1 MLHTYRDLCISL
13 CHKMA
18 NLLRQGFAHIFV
30 GTFLQK
36 GVAMIA
42 SVVVARLVDK
52 DDYAYL
58 AYSDTLYGYIVLC
71 SGFGLSSA
79 LIKTCASCMVNNKD
93 KAYLDYALTW
103 GTFSQTIL
111 SALLV
116 SICFLIVLP
125 FPEAKLYIIAS
136 LLYPPINTA
145 YEIMVCYLR
154 AKQKHKLYANLN
166 VLYATVLCVL
176 STLLVFFWSAI
187 GVVAARYAVLVVLSG
202 VVIYKLKKILCSSI
216 HIPLTIAE
224 KKSFWA
230 IALAIMAANLFSG
243 MMPINENMLV
253 STIIADETITANFK
267 VAGIFPQLLIL
278 VTQAVV
284 IYFNPIVSEM
294 DNNHTECSVIRRY
307 AVKIGVLNFCIVIVA
322 LIVGVLLT
330 PWLINILYGEKYM
343 DSVSISYLLWCMCAA
358 NAAIRMVPMNILFAV
373 RRYKFNLY
381 MSVIAVLIQLTLDWY
396 FIKSFGM
403 MGVAYGAFSVYL
415 ITGVLYW
422 NYLIKIL
429 K

>member
-1 MLHTYRDLCISL
+1 
-13 CHKMA
+13 
-18 NLLRQGFAHIFV
+18 
-30 GTFLQK
+30 
-36 GVAMIA
+36 
-42 SVVVARLVDK
+42 
-52 DDYAYL
+52 
-58 AYSDTLYGYIVLC
+58 
-71 SGFGLSSA
+71 
-79 LIKTCASCMVNNKD
+79 
-93 KAYLDYALTW
+93 
-103 GTFSQTIL
+103 
-111 SALLV
+111 
-116 SICFLIVLP
+116 
-125 FPEAKLYIIAS
+125 
-136 LLYPPINTA
+136 
-145 YEIMVCYLR
+145 
-154 AKQKHKLYANLN
+154 
-166 VLYATVLCVL
+166 
-176 STLLVFFWSAI
+176 
-187 GVVAARYAVLVVLSG
+187 
-202 VVIYKLKKILCSSI
+202 
-216 HIPLTIAE
+216 
-224 KKSFWA
+224 
-230 IALAIMAANLFSG
+230 MAANLFSG

-330 PWLINILYGEKYM
+330 PWLINIFYGEKYM